1 MNSSAQQGLNVYV
14 EATTEV
20 MAVSTLKGGSNINEK
35 EVEAF
40 PCCEL
45 IHSEEDG
52 TIYTDRVFIKDHL
65 KVSISREFKE
75 E

>member
-1 MNSSAQQGLNVYV
+1 
-14 EATTEV
+14 
-20 MAVSTLKGGSNINEK
+20 MAVSTLKGCGNINEK

-52 TIYTDRVFIKDHL
+52 TIDTDRVFIKDHL

>member
-1 MNSSAQQGLNVYV
+1 
-14 EATTEV
+14 
-20 MAVSTLKGGSNINEK
+20 MAVSTLKGCGNINEK

-45 IHSEEDG
+45 IHSKKSTSID
-52 TIYTDRVFIKDHL
+52 TDRVFIKDHL

-75 E
+75 EEIMKVKANSDGGFKVGL